1 VALPSPHNLIP
12 CGHWARSM
20 FPFLLRLHLR
30 SLSLSFS
37 YLGDNGATP
46 SFSPWYTDNNHVLV
60 RYLGILPRSLLS
72 TFIFWVRYQ
81 IHDKIE
87 IMKSFMLLD
96 TFGSFSFTCTA
107 MLYCIEQHSAAVRK
121 RNKCYLVV
129 LRDLRF

>member
-1 VALPSPHNLIP
+1 MCLCAILEYYPDRYSQ
-12 CGHWARSM
+12 
-20 FPFLLRLHLR
+20 
-30 SLSLSFS
+30 LSYF
-37 YLGDNGATP
+37 GRA
-46 SFSPWYTDNNHVLV
+46 
-60 RYLGILPRSLLS
+60 
-72 TFIFWVRYQ
+72 RYQ